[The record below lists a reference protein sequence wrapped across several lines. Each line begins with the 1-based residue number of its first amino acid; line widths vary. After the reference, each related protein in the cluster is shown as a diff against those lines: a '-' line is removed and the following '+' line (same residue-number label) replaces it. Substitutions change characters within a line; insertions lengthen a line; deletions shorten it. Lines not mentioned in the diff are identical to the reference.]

1 MRAVPSQTRAA
12 SLFAVERVT
21 GAPNVLAHLARAH
34 AAGAVVTPFQSEAW
48 IAALDA
54 DVAPALAA
62 STELLSVTDPATHEF
77 LLALPITV
85 RRVGGL
91 RVAEIADLGA
101 SDYQAPVIGPAAA
114 SIAFDAPARAALL
127 AALGRALADVD
138 MLRFE
143 KMPREIVGRAN
154 PLAMLAG
161 ARPSRFSANRL
172 TVETTVEAFIAARGK
187 KYRKEAERCFRRI
200 AEEGEVRFAR
210 AETAAEIEAAYA
222 QLEAWQHA
230 RHAEA
235 GHVYALA
242 RPELS
247 RFYRR
252 LALAGMQDSATL
264 VSPSPLGGA
273 GRGEGAC
280 TSTPVAR
287 RFASIFTLGVGGRP
301 VAILYGV
308 ENAGTFTLLRIADA
322 GEDWKHVSPGRLVV
336 IETMRHMVGR
346 GIRVFDMGIGDYPF
360 KHWIGCTAHP
370 LVDLDVALRW
380 RAWPRVAA
388 AGLKRRLR
396 ENERVRALVARLRSV
411 RPPSAVTAP
420 VETDA

>member
-1 MRAVPSQTRAA
+1 MSNEAA
-12 SLFAVERVT
+12 SPFDLAVERGALGVRALPTDVRADPLFAVERVPAA
-21 GAPNVLAHLARAH
+21 GVPARLAEAQ
-34 AAGAVVTPFQSEAW
+34 AAGAVATPFQSAAW
-48 IAALDA
+48 LAALDA
-54 DVAPALAA
+54 VMAPAHAA
-62 STELLSVTDPATHEF
+62 STELLWVTDAASHDF
-77 LLALPITV
+77 VVALPITV

-91 RVAEIADLGA
+91 RIAEFADLGV

-114 SIAFDAPARAALL
+114 SVTSDRAACAALL
-127 AALGRALADVD
+127 AAIKRALGDVD
-138 MLRFE
+138 LLRFE
-143 KMPREIVGRAN
+143 KMPHEIAGRVN

-161 ARPSRFSANRL
+161 GRSSRFSANRL

-200 AEEGEVRFAR
+200 ADEGEVRFAR
-210 AETAAEIEAAYA
+210 AETPSEVDAAYA

-235 GHVYALA
+235 GHVYSLD

-252 LALAGMQDSATL
+252 LALDGGPSA
-264 VSPSPLGGA
+264 P
-273 GRGEGAC
+273 
-280 TSTPVAR
+280 
-287 RFASIFTLGVGGRP
+287 RFASIFTLSVAGRF

-308 ENAGTFTLLRIADA
+308 EHGGTFTLLRIADA

-346 GIRVFDMGIGDYPF
+346 GIRSFDMGIGDYPF
-360 KHWIGCTAHP
+360 KRWIGCTAHP
-370 LVDLDVALRW
+370 LVDLEVALTW
-380 RAWPRVAA
+380 RALPRATV

-396 ENERVRALVARLRSV
+396 DNERARALVRRLKAWRGG
-411 RPPSAVTAP
+411 PAP
-420 VETDA
+420 HVAPAETE